1 MPSRYLFEIDII
13 VVLWGHSTLRMEN
26 MKKEIIASLPEL
38 DKVVFYL
45 DEVLPENAVVFLRGD
60 LAAGKTTLTQAI
72 AKAKGIEGEVTSPT
86 FSLQQC
92 YGAEDGTALYHYDL
106 YRLDHEEFMQ
116 MGLFEEFEKPGWH
129 MVEWGSD
136 ALKTFLEGV
145 GYNVALIGIEPYED
159 KRKYT
164 IESS

>member
-1 MPSRYLFEIDII
+1 
-13 VVLWGHSTLRMEN
+13 V
-26 MKKEIIASLPEL
+26 KEIMASLDEL
-38 DKVVFYL
+38 DKVVSYL
-45 DEVLPENAVVFLRGD
+45 DETLPSDTIVFLRGD

-92 YGAEDGTALYHYDL
+92 YGAKDGSSLYHYDL

-136 ALKTFLEGV
+136 ELKAFLEGV
-145 GYNVALIGIEPYED
+145 GYNVATIEIEPEENSRIYRID
-159 KRKYT
+159 V
-164 IESS
+164 

>member
-1 MPSRYLFEIDII
+1 MI
-13 VVLWGHSTLRMEN
+13 
-26 MKKEIIASLPEL
+26 KEIIASLSEL
-38 DKVVFYL
+38 DKVVNYL
-45 DEVLPENAVVFLRGD
+45 DENLPSNAIVFLRGD

-92 YGAEDGTALYHYDL
+92 YGTKDGSSLYHYDL

-116 MGLFEEFEKPGWH
+116 LGLFEEFEKQGWH

-136 ALKTFLEGV
+136 ELKAFLEGV
-145 GYNVALIGIEPYED
+145 GYNVATIDIEANENSRIY
-159 KRKYT
+159 RINT
-164 IESS
+164 

>member
-1 MPSRYLFEIDII
+1 M
-13 VVLWGHSTLRMEN
+13 
-26 MKKEIIASLPEL
+26 KEINASLDEL
-38 DKVVFYL
+38 DKVVSYL
-45 DEVLPENAVVFLRGD
+45 DETLPSDTIVFLRGD

-92 YGAEDGTALYHYDL
+92 YGAKDGSSLYHYDL
-106 YRLDHEEFMQ
+106 YRLEYEEFMQ

-136 ALKTFLEGV
+136 ELKAFLEGV
-145 GYNVALIGIEPYED
+145 GYNVVTIDIEANENSRIY
-159 KRKYT
+159 R
-164 IESS
+164 INA

>member
-1 MPSRYLFEIDII
+1 MEI
-13 VVLWGHSTLRMEN
+13 T
-26 MKKEIIASLPEL
+26 ASLSEL
-38 DKVVFYL
+38 DKVVSYL
-45 DEVLPENAVVFLRGD
+45 NDVLPSNAIVFLRGD

-92 YGAEDGTALYHYDL
+92 YGTEDGSSLYHYDL

-116 MGLFEEFEKPGWH
+116 LGLFEEFEKEGWH

-136 ALKTFLEGV
+136 TLKAFLEGV
-145 GYNVALIGIEPYED
+145 GYNVITID
-159 KRKYT
+159 
-164 IESS
+164 IESKENSRIYRIEI

>member
-1 MPSRYLFEIDII
+1 MEI
-13 VVLWGHSTLRMEN
+13 T
-26 MKKEIIASLPEL
+26 ASLEEL
-38 DKVVFYL
+38 DKVVSYL
-45 DEVLPENAVVFLRGD
+45 DEVLPENAIVFLRGD

-72 AKAKGIEGEVTSPT
+72 AKARGIEGEVTSPT
-86 FSLQQC
+86 FSLQHC
-92 YGAEDGTALYHYDL
+92 YGEGLYHYDL
-106 YRLDHEEFMQ
+106 YRLDHDEFMQ

-145 GYNVALIGIEPYED
+145 GYNVAIIEIEPYED

-164 IESS
+164 IKSS